1 MISVNIQK
9 AKGISHQKRRLARQ
23 KEFEPYDKI
32 IALQIPGQ
40 ELADAEIARQ
50 GIRDKYV
57 IIQDQIDQAQTVDE
71 LKTILENL

>member
-9 AKGISHQKRRLARQ
+9 AKDISHQKRRLARQ

-57 IIQDQIDQAQTVDE
+57 IIQDQIDLAQTVDE

>member
-9 AKGISHQKRRLARQ
+9 AKDISHQKRRLARQ

-32 IALQIPGQ
+32 ISLQIPGQ

-71 LKTILENL
+71 LKVILENL